1 MRMIVRCGVAP
12 LVLLVLMCATSAHA
26 QSYPTKPVRVVVPYA
41 PGGSVDLVARMVG
54 QKLGEVL
61 GQQFVVDNRSGA
73 GGNIGTE
80 HVARATHD
88 GYTLLT
94 GTSNALA
101 VNVHLFTKLPFDSV
115 KDFAPIIL
123 LVNQPNVL
131 VVNPSVPA
139 TNFKEFVA
147 LTKANPG
154 KFKFG
159 SSGVGATQHMSAEM
173 FMMMTGVKVVHIPY
187 KGGAPALNDLVGGHI
202 DFMFAVVPTT
212 IPMILA
218 GKLRALAVTSDQRS
232 GMLPDVPTMQEA
244 GLPGF
249 EYGNWIGF
257 LAPVATPKDIVTKL
271 NSLAQKAIKGDL
283 LKGLTE
289 LGLDVVGGTP
299 EQFGAYLRE
308 DIAKQGKLVKAA
320 GMERMPVP

>member
-1 MRMIVRCGVAP
+1 MPMSIRRGVAP
-12 LVLLVLMCATSAHA
+12 LALIVLMCVTGVHA

-54 QKLGEVL
+54 QKLGEAL
-61 GQQFVVDNRSGA
+61 GQQFVIDNRSGA

-80 HVARATHD
+80 YVARAAPD
-88 GYTLLT
+88 GYTLLV

-101 VNVHLFTKLPFDSV
+101 VNVHLYAKLPFDSV

-123 LVNQPNVL
+123 VVNQPNVL
-131 VVNPSVPA
+131 VLNPSVPA
-139 TNFKEFVA
+139 ASVKEFIDLA
-147 LTKANPG
+147 KSHPG

-173 FMMMTGVKVVHIPY
+173 FMMMTGAKVVHIPY
-187 KGGAPALNDLVGGHI
+187 KGGAPALTDLVGGHI

-212 IPMILA
+212 IPMIQA

-249 EYGNWIGF
+249 EYGNWIGW
-257 LAPVATPKDIVTKL
+257 LAPAATPKDIVARL
-271 NSLAQKAIKGDL
+271 NALAQKAIKGDL

-289 LGLDVVGGTP
+289 LGLDVVGGKP
-299 EQFGAYLRE
+299 EHFATYLRE
-308 DIAKQGKLVKAA
+308 DIAKQGKLVKAS
-320 GMERMPVP
+320 GMQIMPMP